1 MRTPV
6 LTVYVRDRVTQA
18 TAEHRFTASPVLVGR
33 GQVNGVRLSADN
45 VSRYHGALLFGDGR
59 LRWVDFGS
67 TNGTMIDGVAI
78 DADVLTTIVDA
89 SLIDVGQYRLTVAL
103 HLVDSNPRNEAERN
117 GLSLSPGTH
126 DAAERR
132 GAAAVLSLVPPDSTR
147 EYLSADAAAEVT
159 HLVAELL
166 LRFSDDDAAC
176 ASRLPANI
184 GATAAELVS
193 YLTEPGAP
201 ERLDHLRAS
210 LTAVFQRSHLIGD
223 RGGAS

>member
-6 LTVYVRDRVTQA
+6 LSVYVRDRVTQA

-45 VSRYHGALLFGDGR
+45 VSRYHGALLFGDGS

-78 DADVLTTIVDA
+78 DVDALTDIVDA
-89 SLIDVGQYRLTVAL
+89 SVIDVGQYRLTVAL
-103 HLVDSNPRNEAERN
+103 HLVAPNPRNEAECE
-117 GLSLSPGTH
+117 GLSPSPGTRH
-126 DAAERR
+126 ADERR
-132 GAAAVLSLVPPDSTR
+132 GGAAVLSLVPPESTR

-159 HLVAELL
+159 QLVAELL
-166 LRFSDDDAAC
+166 LRFSDDDVVC
-176 ASRLPANI
+176 ASRLRANI
-184 GATAAELVS
+184 GSTAAELVS

-201 ERLDHLRAS
+201 GRLDHLRAS
-210 LTAVFQRSHLIGD
+210 LTAVFQRSHLVSD
-223 RGGAS
+223 RGGTS

>member
-45 VSRYHGALLFGDGR
+45 VSRYHGALLFGDR
-59 LRWVDFGS
+59 SLRWVDFGS

-78 DADVLTTIVDA
+78 DADVLTDVVDA

-103 HLVDSNPRNEAERN
+103 HLVDSDTTSQAQRSA
-117 GLSLSPGTH
+117 LSLSPGTRH
-126 DAAERR
+126 ADERR
-132 GAAAVLSLVPPDSTR
+132 GGAVLSLVPPESTR

-159 HLVAELL
+159 QLVAELL
-166 LRFSDDDAAC
+166 LRFSDDDVAC

-193 YLTEPGAP
+193 YLTEPAAP

-210 LTAVFQRSHLIGD
+210 LTAVFQRSHLVSD